1 MHGPTESFMSV
12 ITLRER
18 CCRSVT
24 TLRERCCRSVI
35 AERELLQECYSVEL
49 LQECYSLERDA
60 AGVL

>member
-35 AERELLQECYSVEL
+35 AERELLQECYS
-49 LQECYSLERDA
+49 LERAA